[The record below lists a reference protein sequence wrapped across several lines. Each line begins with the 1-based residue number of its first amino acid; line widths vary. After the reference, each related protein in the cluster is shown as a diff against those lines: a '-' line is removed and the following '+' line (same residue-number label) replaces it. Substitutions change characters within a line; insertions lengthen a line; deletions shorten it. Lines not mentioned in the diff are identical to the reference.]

1 MLWGANSSMP
11 GPGGGSST
19 DVLAAVQGHTL
30 LLFLQQSPF
39 FPPSL
44 TLLYM
49 LSPSLPGSPCVS
61 CPPHPPVSPFSLPP
75 PQKKPTPPPPVHN
88 TDGDPG
94 TSIILAEDKKYYP
107 TAEET
112 YGTETETLLMEE
124 DAQPLE
130 TPIIAPVVAKK
141 LEKALEVPLATS
153 YSTDYLAT
161 LSSNPELIRNV
172 AVSEGPLAARPGQGE
187 GAQGGKG
194 EHRTNGPD
202 KGGCIR
208 GAAVCGTAGAAR
220 SS

>member
-1 MLWGANSSMP
+1 MCW
-11 GPGGGSST
+11 
-19 DVLAAVQGHTL
+19 
-30 LLFLQQSPF
+30 QQSKATPSSSSCSRAPSSPHHSPCCTCCLPPSPVPPVCPAPLTPLS
-39 FPPSL
+39 PPSL
-44 TLLYM
+44 
-49 LSPSLPGSPCVS
+49 S
-61 CPPHPPVSPFSLPP
+61 PP
-75 PQKKPTPPPPVHN
+75 PKKNPRPPPPVHN